1 MSVMMPPGLAIDST
15 KIALVFGVSAAR
27 KLSALSVSAKRTFQ
41 SNFLKDW
48 VNWLIEPP

>member
-15 KIALVFGVSAAR
+15 KMALVFGVSAAR
-27 KLSALSVSAKRTFQ
+27 KESASVVSAKRTVQ
-41 SNFLKDW
+41 PHFLKEW